1 MDKQRI
7 YSDAVR
13 EPADK
18 LWSNCLRVGDQIFV
32 SGMTA
37 RGDDGE
43 TVLGGDEYAQAKVIF
58 TKIKNLVEAAGGVVD
73 DVVKMT
79 IFVTDITKNTQV
91 WDARREFFSGDF
103 PACTL
108 VEVSA
113 LAKPEIL
120 VEIEALAIAGC
131 STN

>member
-1 MDKQRI
+1 MIRQRFR
-7 YSDAVR
+7 AETVR
-13 EPADK
+13 EPADG
-18 LWSNCLRVGDQIFV
+18 LWSNCLRVGDQVWV

-37 RGDDGE
+37 RASDGE
-43 TVLGGDEYAQAKVIF
+43 SVLGNDEYHQSKVVF
-58 TKIKNLVEAAGGVVD
+58 EKIKALVEAAGGEMD

-79 IFVTDITKNTQV
+79 IFVTRISHNTQI
-91 WDARREFFSGDF
+91 WDARREFFTGDF

-108 VEVSA
+108 VEVSS

-120 VEIEALAIAGC
+120 LEIEATAVIGS